1 METASVGPLGLLPQ
15 HNRAVEWRQPS
26 HQHYMLRTLREVSQK
41 GAVNPSMAHV
51 CSMHASLPDEEYAS
65 GAMVV
70 VPEAVFVLCFLRHRK
85 KKDLVM
91 AAPSPLA

>member
-1 METASVGPLGLLPQ
+1 MI
-15 HNRAVEWRQPS
+15 
-26 HQHYMLRTLREVSQK
+26 
-41 GAVNPSMAHV
+41 PSMAHV
-51 CSMHASLPDEEYAS
+51 CSMHASLPDEEYES

-85 KKDLVM
+85 KKVLVM